1 MSFCESKK
9 KNGDPCIKDAVAY
22 LHTPAGPAPACAWHT
37 GRAGVDNVLTLNEV
51 KNVLLSNTADGH
63 AQRIMRDAHH
73 LEAGER
79 AKIATEILLADL
91 LANQV
96 PA

>member
-1 MSFCESKK
+1 MNTMCDQPK
-9 KNGDPCIKDAVAY
+9 KNGDVCGRPAVAY
-22 LHTPAGPAPACAWHT
+22 ISGKEPTPACAWHT
-37 GRAGVDNVLTLNEV
+37 GRAGIDNVLTLDEV